1 MSILKPGAAAP
12 EAGRRAGAIPA
23 GRTGLALPP
32 LLIRMLEKIRRGD
45 ATGIVWILTAVLL
58 LLLIVNPAFF
68 LVKESLF
75 VPDEVGL
82 LEVKGHYGIGN
93 FVEAYTNRLYLS
105 PILWTI
111 IISASVGIISVVVGS
126 LMAWAVA
133 RTDMPFPSLIRT
145 ASLLSFVTPPFL
157 GASAWVILAGPRE
170 GWLNNFYRWVTG
182 AGPEAHLF
190 DIFTMP
196 GLVFVMAL
204 YVIPL
209 VFIVALAGLN
219 NISSDLEDA
228 SNIAGAGTL
237 ATMIGVTLPLVM
249 PALFAGLILAS
260 LEAMIIFST
269 PAMLAIPAG
278 QHVMTTQIRA
288 FMASDD
294 YQVGLAAAFALPM
307 LIAAIC
313 LIWMRRKALGRR
325 GFATIGGKGGQ
336 RRPQRLGRYRW
347 AVFGLCMVPLTC
359 SLLLPALA
367 LGMTSLMKTYSAG
380 FQWSN
385 LTLDNYHFIFT
396 NDAVSLSISNTLI
409 LGAMAATAGTILAGL
424 IAYISQRRL
433 VRGHQFMSFLA
444 TVPIAIPGIV
454 LAIGLFAAY
463 TREPIV
469 LYGTL
474 WILFIAYLTKYLPI
488 AFQTSNAALMSIH
501 PELEEC
507 ARILG
512 ANRLAVFAEI
522 TIPLFKAGLI
532 ASWILIFMPS
542 IRELSSSVLLWTT
555 KTKVISVVILDFYE
569 EGRLDIVSA
578 LGVLLMAITL
588 VVVIVAYRIVGRDFM
603 RT

>member
-1 MSILKPGAAAP
+1 MELILN
-12 EAGRRAGAIPA
+12 RA
-23 GRTGLALPP
+23 LASAK
-32 LLIRMLEKIRRGD
+32 RFD
-45 ATGIVWILTAVLL
+45 VTAVVWAVTAILL
-58 LLLIVNPAFF
+58 LFLIVGPVFF
-68 LVKESLF
+68 LVKESIF
-75 VPDEVGL
+75 VPDEIGVI
-82 LEVKGHYGIGN
+82 EVTGHYGFAN
-93 FVEAYTNRLYLS
+93 FVEAYTNELYLS
-105 PILWTI
+105 PIFWTVI
-111 IISASVGIISVVVGS
+111 VAFSVGIFSVVVGA
-126 LMAWAVA
+126 LMAWTVA
-133 RTDMPFPSLIRT
+133 RTDIPYPSMIRT
-145 ASLLSFVTPPFL
+145 GALLSFVTPPFL
-157 GASAWVILAGPRE
+157 GAAAWVILAGPRE
-170 GWLNNFYRWVTG
+170 GWLNHVYRWITG
-182 AGPEAHLF
+182 AGPDSYLF
-190 DIFTMP
+190 DIFTIP
-196 GLVFVMAL
+196 GLIFVMTL

-209 VFIVALAGLN
+209 VFIVTLSGLN

-228 SNIAGAGTL
+228 SNISGAGTL
-237 ATMIGVTLPLVM
+237 ATMSAITLPLVL

-278 QHVMTTQIRA
+278 QHLMTTQIRA
-288 FMASDD
+288 FMQSDD

-307 LIAAIC
+307 LIAAVC

-325 GFATIGGKGGQ
+325 GYATIGGKGAR
-336 RRPQRLGRYRW
+336 RRPQKLGRHRW
-347 AVFGLCMVPLTC
+347 VAFGLCTLPLFC
-359 SLLLPALA
+359 SLLLPAFA
-367 LGMTSLMKTYSAG
+367 LGMSSLMKTYAG
-380 FQWSN
+380 GIQLSN
-385 LTLDNYHFIFT
+385 LTLDHYYFILT
-396 NDAVSLSISNTLI
+396 NDSVGNSIWNTLI
-409 LGAMAATAGTILAGL
+409 LGAMAATAGTILAGV

-463 TREPIV
+463 TREPVV

-501 PELEEC
+501 PELEES

-512 ANRLAVFAEI
+512 ANRVAVFLQI
-522 TIPLFKAGLI
+522 TVPLFKAGLI

-555 KTKVISVVILDFYE
+555 KTKVVSVVILDFYE

-578 LGVLLMAITL
+578 LGVMLMVITL
-588 VVVIVAYRIVGRDFM
+588 FVVILAYRILGRDFM